1 MESPAQHQPEQVDA
15 PTYTSPSCPR
25 APTWVWHNRGMKHR
39 AHLSTH
45 QGDRLPCL
53 GHCTFMVITR
63 HHARGRGPL
72 YHYVEPQW
80 LHSTQLP
87 RNAILPQA
95 CNSASLP
102 LVLQKPSTPKTPR
115 TASVRHMFGLQWL
128 LSTPA
133 WGHGLGAGVAPSG
146 SYAGREQNTHSHAYL
161 RLRFDF
167 CHRQACINVVYK
179 PTQGP

>member
-1 MESPAQHQPEQVDA
+1 MLPH
-15 PTYTSPSCPR
+15 TSPSCPR

-95 CNSASLP
+95 CILLTPSSSPKVCNPQNPQDGIRSTCCLDCSGSCLHLPGAMVSWREVARSA
-102 LVLQKPSTPKTPR
+102 
-115 TASVRHMFGLQWL
+115 
-128 LSTPA
+128 
-133 WGHGLGAGVAPSG
+133 
-146 SYAGREQNTHSHAYL
+146 SYAGREQNTQP
-161 RLRFDF
+161 
-167 CHRQACINVVYK
+167 C
-179 PTQGP
+179 

>member
-1 MESPAQHQPEQVDA
+1 MGVAQQRHESL
-15 PTYTSPSCPR
+15 Y
-25 APTWVWHNRGMKHR
+25 
-39 AHLSTH
+39 LSTH
-45 QGDRLPCL
+45 QGDGLPCL

-95 CNSASLP
+95 CNSATLP
-102 LVLQKPSTPKTPR
+102 LVLQKPATPIPPR
-115 TASVRHMFGLQWL
+115 TASVRHAVW
-128 LSTPA
+128 TA
-133 WGHGLGAGVAPSG
+133 VAPVYTCLGPWSRGGRLPHPAATQAG
-146 SYAGREQNTHSHAYL
+146 SKTHSHAYL

-167 CHRQACINVVYK
+167 CHIFGVARSASA
-179 PTQGP
+179 